1 VPDDVVLVT
10 DPLEARL
17 LAPEPDQALRVGVV
31 VPTSGTL
38 GLLAPSAINCASLA
52 AAELNAAGGI
62 LGRPVELVVVDG
74 GRGPDAVAGEVASLV
89 RDGALA
95 ALVGTHA
102 SDVRVALAR
111 ALGGAVP
118 YVYTPPYEGGERT
131 AGVFLLGETPQ
142 RQLRPALDWLLA
154 RRARRWLLLGN
165 DYVWPRR
172 VHAAAGR
179 HLVRAGAHVAGEWYV
194 PRGGADAAALVEAV
208 TAARVDAVVLS
219 LVGSDLVAFNRAFAA
234 SPLGGR
240 VARVCP
246 ALEENGLL
254 GAGGDGTGEL
264 YAAMGYFAAVATE
277 ESLAFGARYT
287 ARFGPCAP
295 VLNGHGQGAYDGLQV
310 LAALSRRAGS
320 LAVPALDAVADGT
333 VVAGGRGRFVVR
345 DRHAEQPVYL
355 ARADGLDFDVIAA
368 ADPNASERNLF

>member
-1 VPDDVVLVT
+1 VPDDVLLVT

-17 LAPEPDQALRVGVV
+17 LAPEPHQAVRVGIV

-38 GLLAPSAINCASLA
+38 GLLAPSALNCASLA

-62 LGRPVELVVVDG
+62 LGRPVELVLVDG
-74 GRGPDAVAGEVASLV
+74 GRAPAEVAAEVAVLV
-89 RDGALA
+89 RAKA
-95 ALVGTHA
+95 ITAVVGTHA

-111 ALGGAVP
+111 VLGGAVP
-118 YVYTPPYEGGERT
+118 YVYTPPYEGGERSP
-131 AGVFLLGETPQ
+131 GVFLLGETPQ
-142 RQLRPALDWLLA
+142 RQLGPALDWLLA
-154 RRARRWLLLGN
+154 RHARRWLLIGN

-172 VHAAAGR
+172 VHAAARR
-179 HLVRAGAHVAGEWYV
+179 HLLRAGARVVGERYV

-208 TAARVDAVVLS
+208 AAARVDAVLLS

-234 SPLGGR
+234 SSMGGR
-240 VARVCP
+240 VARVCA

-264 YAAMGYFAAVATE
+264 YAAMGYFAAMATE
-277 ESLAFGARYT
+277 PSLAFGARYT

-295 VLNGHGQGAYDGLQV
+295 MLNGHGEGAYDGVQL
-310 LAALSRRAGS
+310 LAALAQRAGT

-333 VVAGGRGRFVVR
+333 GVSGGRGRFVLQG
-345 DRHAEQPVYL
+345 RHAVQPVYL
-355 ARADGLDFDVIAA
+355 ARADGLDFDVIGGG
-368 ADPNASERNLF
+368 